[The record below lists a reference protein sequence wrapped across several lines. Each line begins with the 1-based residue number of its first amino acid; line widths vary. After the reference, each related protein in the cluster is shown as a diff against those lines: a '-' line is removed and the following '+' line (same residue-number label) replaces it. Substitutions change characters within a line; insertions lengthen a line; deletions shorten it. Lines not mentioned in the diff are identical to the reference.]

1 MATFRGPTCVVAT
14 TTTTTK
20 RFAVV
25 SMRAMTHRYPR
36 ATTTTLTTLPTKFEH
51 QRKRISA
58 PCRASVN
65 DDDDDDKEE
74 ESPPPPQSPDDVTP
88 SDRERFARDA
98 RREGDAYVQD
108 KLERELRMRGK
119 IYRAEQE
126 LDEAKDGIVELGN
139 ESKTNID
146 AEAGLVRDR
155 TSLELGMV
163 AGELDAELAAL
174 ADEAQAARERNQR
187 VKRELEDLAE
197 ELLGGG
203 RKTTKGARDEKPVPG
218 SIAEM
223 KMKMADAEAD
233 AVDKRMQATLQ
244 ETQRATTYTMVLLL
258 LGFLGFTLVAE
269 GAYDKFFAVA
279 GAFALVA
286 YQSRAEMQNKGK

>member
-1 MATFRGPTCVVAT
+1 MATFRGPTGVA
-14 TTTTTK
+14 TTTTK

-25 SMRAMTHRYPR
+25 SMRATTHRYPR
-36 ATTTTLTTLPTKFEH
+36 ALTTLTKTTTKFEH

-74 ESPPPPQSPDDVTP
+74 SAPPQSPDGVTP

>member
-1 MATFRGPTCVVAT
+1 MATFRGPTRVAM
-14 TTTTTK
+14 TTTK
-20 RFAVV
+20 RFVA
-25 SMRAMTHRYPR
+25 STRATTHRYPR
-36 ATTTTLTTLPTKFEH
+36 ATFTTTTTTTTTKFEH
-51 QRKRISA
+51 QRKRNNA
-58 PCRASVN
+58 PCRASAN
-65 DDDDDDKEE
+65 DDDDDDEKEE
-74 ESPPPPQSPDDVTP
+74 SPPQSPDDVTP